1 MAVKRG
7 LNAAKGLGALIP
19 KGSHARKPE
28 NPADD
33 DKNAEKTET
42 DKTIKDAPEKETA
55 KEPEKKTKKK
65 PTKEP
70 AKTAAQRVRKASEK
84 DTPAEKSSARTK
96 PVKKTSAGKTA
107 SSETAP
113 GKAPGRR
120 KALPAAQAE
129 APAEKEDTD
138 SGAPIYLRISSVFPN
153 KDQPR
158 RAFDGE
164 ALSQL
169 AKSIAEHGILQ
180 PLLVQKKGRNYE
192 IIAGERRW
200 RAAKLAGLK
209 EVPAIIRN
217 LSDQDRIEV
226 TLIENIQREDLNA
239 IEEAQAFKRL
249 MDEFGLTQDEAAKR
263 VSKSRSA
270 VANTLRLLNLT
281 EEVQQMVADGT
292 LSAGHSRALLALE
305 DPELQTEAARKIVSG
320 NLSVRESERLV
331 KMLSKPKTP
340 KKRSASNEQL
350 DAIYRELEERLT
362 EKVGS
367 KVQIVR
373 SRGKKGKLVIEY
385 YSQEDLERIMERI
398 H

>member
-1 MAVKRG
+1 M
-7 LNAAKGLGALIP
+7 
-19 KGSHARKPE
+19 
-28 NPADD
+28 
-33 DKNAEKTET
+33 
-42 DKTIKDAPEKETA
+42 
-55 KEPEKKTKKK
+55 
-65 PTKEP
+65 
-70 AKTAAQRVRKASEK
+70 
-84 DTPAEKSSARTK
+84 
-96 PVKKTSAGKTA
+96 
-107 SSETAP
+107 
-113 GKAPGRR
+113 
-120 KALPAAQAE
+120 
-129 APAEKEDTD
+129 
-138 SGAPIYLRISSVFPN
+138 
-153 KDQPR
+153 
-158 RAFDGE
+158 
-164 ALSQL
+164 
-169 AKSIAEHGILQ
+169 
-180 PLLVQKKGRNYE
+180 
-192 IIAGERRW
+192 
-200 RAAKLAGLK
+200 
-209 EVPAIIRN
+209 PAIIRN